1 MMPSSEFREGEMQA
15 LRIVEATAGQASL
28 SLDLP
33 KNQTF
38 AEWLD
43 VGKNL
48 AGANKMLNWWI
59 GDWWAAGSH
68 RYGERAKAAAEGLF
82 GREFQTLMNA
92 ASVCRAF
99 ETSRRRETLSFAH
112 HAEVASLP
120 PEQADELLD
129 RAERDGWNRSDLRA
143 EAAARKPERIKGL
156 PADQAR
162 AEALEWS
169 ALVGAWNRA
178 RLSVRERFVTEIDGT
193 AAIE

>member
-1 MMPSSEFREGEMQA
+1 MLMDSKA
-15 LRIVEATAGQASL
+15 LTKFNMGL

-38 AEWLD
+38 EEWLE

-48 AGANKMLNWWI
+48 ASANKMLNWWI

-68 RYGERAKAAAEGLF
+68 RYGERAKAAATGIF
-82 GREFQTLMNA
+82 GREFESLKNV
-92 ASVCRAF
+92 ASVCRSF
-99 ETSRRRETLSFAH
+99 ETSRRRDLLSFSH
-112 HAEVASLP
+112 HAAVASLP
-120 PEQADELLD
+120 PDQADELLE
-129 RAERDGWNRSDLRA
+129 RAERDGWNVNDLRA
-143 EAAARKPERIKGL
+143 EAAACKPERIKGL

-162 AEALEWS
+162 VEALEWS

-178 RLSVRERFVTEIDGT
+178 RLSVRERFISELNGT